1 MPLFAV
7 LKSLRALSIS
17 PSLLRA
23 LSPSLCYPL
32 TRTKSSVMASS
43 NNVTPT
49 NCSWW
54 PISAMDEDGKITDGE
69 ESNEST
75 IEHKPYSKD
84 RLVLYHWTQSFS
96 SQKVKK
102 TPQHE
107 NGGAPGECTASI
119 QCNAVGQESLVL
131 RFRRVH
137 VHCIGLPV
145 YRVLCELENPTR
157 CYSFSPTRLK
167 VNRISCM
174 HRGVIGL

>member
-1 MPLFAV
+1 MSKCDFQGVCTDCDLPSDATWTPRRLLWWITHNILFVCTIWVCLINVYKHTNKHIIKTVVLLMPLFVV
-7 LKSLRALSIS
+7 LKSPRALSIS

-96 SQKVKK
+96 SQKVKN
-102 TPQHE
+102 T
-107 NGGAPGECTASI
+107 TAWKWWSS
-119 QCNAVGQESLVL
+119 GWM
-131 RFRRVH
+131 
-137 VHCIGLPV
+137 
-145 YRVLCELENPTR
+145 
-157 CYSFSPTRLK
+157 YS
-167 VNRISCM
+167 
-174 HRGVIGL
+174 